1 MAATFT
7 VPNPSFLLTP
17 GTKERDLLMRSALI
31 ASIFGV
37 VLAALPAGQS
47 GSPQPRLSDSLERP
61 FAPGGQIHMSLSAGD
76 YRISGAKENR
86 IQVLWKV
93 RNAEDLPRVRVQ
105 ADVKGTEAI
114 LATDGVRNGFEVE
127 IQVPARSGLRVR
139 LTAGDLT
146 VDGVEGNKDI
156 ESHAGDLTIDVG
168 RAEDYSR
175 VDASLWAGDLE
186 APPFNVSK
194 GGLLRSFDWKGHGAY
209 RLHAHLKAGD
219 LRLVSRHASG
229 R

>member
-1 MAATFT
+1 
-7 VPNPSFLLTP
+7 
-17 GTKERDLLMRSALI
+17 MRSALI

-37 VLAALPAGQS
+37 ILAALPAGQS
-47 GSPQPRLSDSLERP
+47 GSQLPRLSDSLERA
-61 FAPGGQIHMSLSAGD
+61 FAPGGRIHMNLSAGD

-86 IQVLWKV
+86 IHILWKV
-93 RNAEDLPRVRVQ
+93 RNAGDLPRIRVQ
-105 ADVKGTEAI
+105 ADVKGSEAT
-114 LATDGVRNGFEVE
+114 LATATDGVRNGFEVE
-127 IQVPARSGLRVR
+127 IQVPTRSGLRVR

-146 VDGVEGNKDI
+146 VEGIEGNKDI

-186 APPFNVSK
+186 APAFNVSK
-194 GGLLRSFDWKGHGAY
+194 GGLFRSFDWKGNGPY
-209 RLHAHLKAGD
+209 TLHAHLKAGD
-219 LRLVSRHASG
+219 LRLVSRHADG

>member
-1 MAATFT
+1 
-7 VPNPSFLLTP
+7 
-17 GTKERDLLMRSALI
+17 MRSAFI
-31 ASIFGV
+31 ASILGV
-37 VLAALPAGQS
+37 ILAASPAEQG
-47 GSPQPRLSDSLERP
+47 GSQPPRLSDSLERA
-61 FAPGGQIHMSLSAGD
+61 FAPGGNVHMDLSAGG

-86 IQVLWKV
+86 IHVLWRV
-93 RNAEDLPRVRVQ
+93 RIAADLPRVLVR
-105 ADVKGTEAI
+105 ADVKGSEAT
-114 LATDGVRNGFEVE
+114 LTTDGVRNGFEAE
-127 IQVPARSGLRVR
+127 IQVPIRSGLRVR

-146 VDGVEGNKDI
+146 IEGIEGNKDI

-194 GGLLRSFDWKGHGAY
+194 GGLFRSFDWKGHGAY
-209 RLHAHLKAGD
+209 TLHAHLKAGD
-219 LRLVSRHASG
+219 LRLLSRRPAE

>member
-1 MAATFT
+1 
-7 VPNPSFLLTP
+7 
-17 GTKERDLLMRSALI
+17 MRSVLV
-31 ASIFGV
+31 ASILSV
-37 VLAALPAGQS
+37 ALTALPAAQSDGQL
-47 GSPQPRLSDSLERP
+47 PRLSDSLERA
-61 FAPGGQIHMSLSAGD
+61 FAPGGQIHMNLSAGE
-76 YRISGAKENR
+76 YRISGAKDNR
-86 IQVLWKV
+86 IHVLWRV
-93 RNAEDLPRVRVQ
+93 RNAADLPRVRVQ
-105 ADVKGTEAI
+105 ADVKGAEAT

-146 VDGVEGNKDI
+146 VEGIEGNKDI

-175 VDASLWAGDLE
+175 VDAALWAGDLQ

-194 GGLLRSFDWKGHGAY
+194 GGLFRSFEWKGNGAY
-209 RLHAHLKAGD
+209 TLHAHLKAGD
-219 LRLVSRHASG
+219 LRLLSRRASE

>member
-1 MAATFT
+1 
-7 VPNPSFLLTP
+7 
-17 GTKERDLLMRSALI
+17 MRSTLI

-37 VLAALPAGQS
+37 IFAAGPAGQS
-47 GSPQPRLSDSLERP
+47 SQLPRLSDSLERA
-61 FAPGGQIHMSLSAGD
+61 FAPGGAIHMNLSAGG
-76 YRISGAKENR
+76 YRISGAKEDR
-86 IQVLWKV
+86 IRVQWKV
-93 RNAEDLPRVRVQ
+93 RNVEDLPRVRVQ
-105 ADVKGTEAI
+105 ADVKGSVAT
-114 LATDGVRNGFEVE
+114 LATDGVRNGFEAE
-127 IQVPARSGLRVR
+127 IHVPTRSGLRVR

-146 VDGVEGNKDI
+146 VEGIEGNKDI

-194 GGLLRSFDWKGHGAY
+194 GGLFRSFDWKGSGAY
-209 RLHAHLKAGD
+209 TLHAHLKAGD
-219 LRLVSRHASG
+219 LRLLSRHASG

>member
-1 MAATFT
+1 
-7 VPNPSFLLTP
+7 
-17 GTKERDLLMRSALI
+17 MRSALI
-31 ASIFGV
+31 VSIFR
-37 VLAALPAGQS
+37 LIPAALPAGQS
-47 GSPQPRLSDSLERP
+47 SQLPRLSDSLERP
-61 FAPGGQIHMSLSAGD
+61 FATGGDVHMNLSAGD
-76 YRISGAKENR
+76 YRIAGAKENR
-86 IQVLWKV
+86 IQVRWKV
-93 RNAEDLPRVRVQ
+93 RSAKDLPRVRVQ
-105 ADVKGTEAI
+105 ADVKGSEAT
-114 LATDGVRNGFEVE
+114 LTTDGVRNGFEVD
-127 IQVPARSGLRVR
+127 IQVPTRSALRVR

-146 VDGVEGNKDI
+146 VEGIEGNKDI

-194 GGLLRSFDWKGHGAY
+194 GGLFRSFDCKGHGVY
-209 RLHAHLKAGD
+209 TLHGHLKAGD

>member
-1 MAATFT
+1 
-7 VPNPSFLLTP
+7 
-17 GTKERDLLMRSALI
+17 MRSMVVV
-31 ASIFGV
+31 SILGAT
-37 VLAALPAGQS
+37 LAALPAGQS
-47 GSPQPRLSDSLERP
+47 SSQPPRLSDSLERA
-61 FAPGGQIHMSLSAGD
+61 FAPGGEIRMNLSAGE
-76 YRISGAKENR
+76 YRISGAKDKR
-86 IQVLWKV
+86 IHVLWKV
-93 RNAEDLPRVRVQ
+93 RNAADLPRVRVQ
-105 ADVKGTEAI
+105 ADVKGSEAT

-127 IQVPARSGLRVR
+127 IHVPARSSLHVR

-146 VDGVEGNKDI
+146 VEGIEGNKDI

-194 GGLLRSFDWKGHGAY
+194 GGLFRSFDWKGNGAY
-209 RLHAHLKAGD
+209 TLHAHLKAGD

>member
-1 MAATFT
+1 
-7 VPNPSFLLTP
+7 
-17 GTKERDLLMRSALI
+17 MRSLVVV
-31 ASIFGV
+31 SILGAT
-37 VLAALPAGQS
+37 LAALPAGQS
-47 GSPQPRLSDSLERP
+47 GSQPPRLSDSLERA
-61 FAPGGQIHMSLSAGD
+61 FAPGGEIRMNLSAGE
-76 YRISGAKENR
+76 YRISGAKDNR
-86 IQVLWKV
+86 IHVLWKV
-93 RNAEDLPRVRVQ
+93 RNAADLPRVRVQ
-105 ADVKGTEAI
+105 ADVKGSEAA

-127 IQVPARSGLRVR
+127 IQVPARSSLHVR

-146 VDGVEGNKDI
+146 VEGIEGNKDV

-194 GGLLRSFDWKGHGAY
+194 GGLFRSFDWKGNGAY
-209 RLHAHLKAGD
+209 TLHAHLKAGD
-219 LRLVSRHASG
+219 LRLLSRHASG